1 MSNMHPIP
9 TPETI
14 KPMGLDLPPAQLPEF
29 NHLRNYAAVTGS
41 FLAVTGA
48 LASANSVHAEDT
60 PVPLPTE
67 QTVAPLPT
75 PPTELTPITPPVPTQ
90 VTPQPSV
97 NSPNPQRTV
106 NPELSQSKPRIR
118 ATKFRKTSKNCGIAA
133 LRLSSQPGYPAMRK
147 VEFNFNYFA
156 SIPKSPW
163 ERTEARL
170 MKFNRVDQQGI
181 KVPIKVCKNE
191 QNIRLWISVVSENS
205 SRYSDKFVKFHP
217 KRNQWVA
224 LSLSRLV

>member
-1 MSNMHPIP
+1 MHPIP

-75 PPTELTPITPPVPTQ
+75 PPTELTPITPPAPS
-90 VTPQPSV
+90 QPSANTATFWQEPV
-97 NSPNPQRTV
+97 ASPPGTPLTRK
-106 NPELSQSKPRIR
+106 SKPRVR
-118 ATKFRKTSKNCGIAA
+118 ALKFRKTSKNCGIAA
-133 LRLSSQPGYPAMRK
+133 LRLSSQPGYEAMKNVKFSYGLNSSLPRK
-147 VEFNFNYFA
+147 PWSRTEYKGFNYRIVNRA
-156 SIPKSPW
+156 GVRIPLRICNYEK
-163 ERTEARL
+163 
-170 MKFNRVDQQGI
+170 D
-181 KVPIKVCKNE
+181 
-191 QNIRLWISVVSENS
+191 IRLHIAMTS
-205 SRYSDKFVKFHP
+205 SNTESYMDNNVKFHP
-217 KRNQWVA
+217 RLKKWVA
-224 LSLSRLV
+224 ITFSSPV